1 MGWKIGAVVSFLYT
15 ALSIIQM
22 TEETVSGNIGIAI
35 VGVIC
40 FVYCT
45 KKVKER
51 KLEKMLEEPGE
62 GREEALRKREE
73 YLKKK
78 EAREKK
84 KSERKTR
91 RLNKEKVY
99 KRVLH
104 LSGLDVPANC
114 RGKIRLKDQKL
125 IMEFDGNETTLD
137 IHRIVAIEN
146 TYDVDIERYEK
157 RPGFAKRMAAT
168 AVFDLPGAI
177 LASIPETKENRDVA
191 TYAIITYIAKN
202 GLLKKL
208 VFKDAK
214 DALGIVCAGLT
225 IDLRIRLPEL
235 ESEDKK
241 EKKEKRKIEL

>member
-15 ALSIIQM
+15 VLSIIQM
-22 TEETVSGNIGIAI
+22 TEETVPESIGIVI
-35 VGVIC
+35 VGAIC
-40 FVYCT
+40 CAYCT

-62 GREEALRKREE
+62 GREEALRKRKE

-78 EAREKK
+78 EEREKK
-84 KSERKTR
+84 KSGRRTR

-104 LSGLDVPANC
+104 LSGLDAPANC

-125 IMEFDGNETTLD
+125 IMEFDGNEATLD

-146 TYDVDIERYEK
+146 TYDVDLERYEK
-157 RPGFAKRMAAT
+157 KPGIVKRMVAT
-168 AVFDLPGAI
+168 AAFDLPGAI
-177 LASIPETKENRDVA
+177 LASMPETKESRDVA

-202 GLLKKL
+202 GELAKL
-208 VFKDAK
+208 VFKDTK
-214 DALGIVCAGLT
+214 DAIGFVCTRLT
-225 IDLRIRLPEL
+225 VDLRIRLPEL